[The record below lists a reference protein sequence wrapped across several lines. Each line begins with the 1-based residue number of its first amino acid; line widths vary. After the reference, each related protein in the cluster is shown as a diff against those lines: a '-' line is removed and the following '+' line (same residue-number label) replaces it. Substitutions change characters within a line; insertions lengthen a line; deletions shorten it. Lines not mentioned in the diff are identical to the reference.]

1 VFQGDFKVGAQG
13 EDCLHHSPNAAAIA
27 PTMDFPLLTF
37 FAGTHQSGYG
47 PSMAEASTATTIYD
61 GTNRQQSLAVAILC
75 DHHASTLQQTLEF
88 ESGEDG
94 GRGIVKEQWS
104 WYYISVLTLRELI
117 ARFRD

>member
-1 VFQGDFKVGAQG
+1 
-13 EDCLHHSPNAAAIA
+13 
-27 PTMDFPLLTF
+27 MDFPLPTF
-37 FAGTHQSGYG
+37 FAGTHRSGYGPSMAEASTATTIYDGTNRQQSGYG
-47 PSMAEASTATTIYD
+47 LSMAEASTATTIYD